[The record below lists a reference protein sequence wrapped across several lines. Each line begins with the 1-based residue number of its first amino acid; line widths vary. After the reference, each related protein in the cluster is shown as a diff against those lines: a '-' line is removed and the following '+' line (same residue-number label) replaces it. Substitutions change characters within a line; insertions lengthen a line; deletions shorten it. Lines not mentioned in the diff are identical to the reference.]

1 MIDLETQK
9 TASTHLWRSREN
21 GQTVRPEI
29 SIVIPTYGR
38 GKVLGRHVDH
48 IRDIL
53 RAHFEEKTTFEI
65 ILVDDHSPDG
75 SAEVIRRLAAR
86 YPEIRGILLA
96 YNAGQQNAT
105 LAGLRLAS
113 GDSVITM
120 DDDLKDN
127 PNEIP
132 RLLEALRHDVDVV
145 YGVPDCP
152 IHASNLRRW
161 GTKGKDYLIARLS
174 GRPVDMRL
182 TGFRAIRRT
191 TVDRICLET
200 RSQVYISATI
210 LQEPVR
216 IGQLP
221 VQGRH
226 ESAQASGYTLL
237 RLLRVFAQL
246 AFQYGRSPLLR
257 PFKRIGEQYEIL
269 EVVG

>member
-1 MIDLETQK
+1 MIDQETQK

-38 GKVLGRHVDH
+38 GKVLERHVDH
-48 IRDIL
+48 IRNML
-53 RAHFEEKTTFEI
+53 RTHFEEKTVFEI

-75 SAEVIRRLAAR
+75 SAEAIRRLAAR
-86 YPEIRGILLA
+86 YPEVRGVLLA
-96 YNAGQQNAT
+96 FNAGQQNAT

-120 DDDLKDN
+120 DDDLKDD

-145 YGVPDCP
+145 YGVPECP
-152 IHASNLRRW
+152 VHASFHRRL
-161 GTKGKDYLIARLS
+161 GTKVKDYLIARLC
-174 GRPVDMRL
+174 GRPADMRL

-191 TVDRICLET
+191 TVDRICRET

-210 LQEPVR
+210 LQAPVR

-221 VQGRH
+221 VQGKC
-226 ESAQASGYTLL
+226 ETAQGSGYTFL
-237 RLLRVFAQL
+237 RLMRVLVQL
-246 AFQYGRSPLLR
+246 AVQYGRSPLMK